1 MHQRGKNGEAG
12 INGER
17 RIWGGL
23 EKLRRT
29 INGEAWINGE
39 EK

>member
-1 MHQRGKNGEAG
+1 MNR
-12 INGER
+12 ER

-29 INGEAWINGE
+29 INREARINGE

>member
-1 MHQRGKNGEAG
+1 M
-12 INGER
+12 NGER

-29 INGEAWINGE
+29 INGEARINREG
-39 EK
+39 K

>member
-1 MHQRGKNGEAG
+1 M
-12 INGER
+12 NGER

-29 INGEAWINGE
+29 INREARINGE
-39 EK
+39 GK

>member
-1 MHQRGKNGEAG
+1 MYQKGKNGEAG
-12 INGER
+12 MNGER

-29 INGEAWINGE
+29 INREARINGE